1 VYKTHYQSADEFED
15 TPLFQVQV
23 HSDEHPRMLRDL
35 QSNFIGQLIV
45 VPGIITNASRTS
57 IRASKVVVQCRNCGH
72 QKQLTVSSGFGG
84 ISIPRVCD
92 NQRNPGVDKQQCKI
106 DTYTVVTD
114 RCEYID
120 QQSLK
125 L

>member
-1 VYKTHYQSADEFED
+1 
-15 TPLFQVQV
+15 
-23 HSDEHPRMLRDL
+23 MLRDL

-57 IRASKVVVQCRNCGH
+57 IRASKVIVQCRNCGH

-92 NQRNPGVDKQQCKI
+92 NQRNPGVDKEKCKI
-106 DTYTVVTD
+106 DTYSVVTD

-120 QQSLK
+120 
-125 L
+125 